1 MTDAALRGDDQRFNL
16 QQQKTRA
23 KELRQAIARCAPEAV
38 ERVRQHH
45 PAARDVMPADVPQRL
60 GKLSDAQLVI
70 ARELGLASWPQLKAH
85 VERLERARRD
95 IAGWAPAP
103 DADQPTMHLRCGSD
117 IGEGLAQAGFTGG
130 FVEFSDPY
138 CQGPVPC
145 DGDLVGI
152 RSRFI
157 ATAYDTTP
165 EAAAAKLSAQDAT
178 LARLAEGAQ
187 RIVLWFEHDSYDQL
201 VLARVLAALGAATR
215 PPPLDLICADRF
227 PVTQRFIGLGQLSPA
242 ALRSLWETRR
252 PVTAAQLRLGHA
264 VWTAL
269 REPAPMA
276 LHAIAASGTPELP
289 AMAGALTRH
298 LQELPGTQDGL
309 SLTQRLILAQL
320 QDGPGTVS
328 ALFRA
333 TQAREPLPFLGDL
346 MFRAV
351 LRDMAQAGVPPVALD
366 GATAG
371 RPWPQQAYRLTDAG
385 AALLAGR
392 SDGMA
397 MRLPERW
404 VGGVRIAADAPGW
417 RWSAGHDRPVRSERR
432 QARD

>member
-1 MTDAALRGDDQRFNL
+1 MSGGT
-16 QQQKTRA
+16 TPPRA
-23 KELRQAIARCAPEAV
+23 TSCRPTCRT
-38 ERVRQHH
+38 QH
-45 PAARDVMPADVPQRL
+45 L
-60 GKLSDAQLVI
+60 GRLSDAQLVI
-70 ARELGLASWPQLKAH
+70 ARELGLASWPQLKVH

-95 IAGWAPAP
+95 IAGRAPAP
-103 DADQPTMHLRCGSD
+103 DAGQPTMHLRCGSD
-117 IGEGLAQAGFTGG
+117 IGEGLAQAGFTGR

-138 CQGPVPC
+138 CQGPVPR
-145 DGDLVGI
+145 DGDLAAI

-157 ATAYDTTP
+157 AAAYDTTP
-165 EAAAAKLSAQDAT
+165 EAAAARLAAQDAA
-178 LARLAEGAQ
+178 LSRLAAGTQ

-201 VLARVLAALGAATR
+201 VLARVLAALQAATR

-227 PVTQRFIGLGQLSPA
+227 PMTHRYVGLGQLSPA

-276 LHAIAASGTPELP
+276 LHAVAASGTPELP

-298 LQELPGTQDGL
+298 LQELPWTQDGL

-328 ALFRA
+328 ALFHA

-346 MFRAV
+346 MFRAI
-351 LRDMAQAGVPPVALD
+351 LRDMAEAGAPPVALD
-366 GATAG
+366 DATA
-371 RPWPQQAYRLTDAG
+371 RQPWPQQAYRLTEIG

-392 SDGMA
+392 SDGTQL
-397 MRLPERW
+397 RLPGRW

-417 RWSAGHDRPVRSERR
+417 RWSAGQGRPVRSERR
-432 QARD
+432 QARDGGAEEGLGV